1 MKEIGFRDIPNLTL
15 SGLNSVHALGFPEMK
30 SNRQREWEYY
40 AIKLHGADL
49 AASDEDLQTLKNLV
63 NKLGR

>member
-1 MKEIGFRDIPNLTL
+1 MREIGFRDIPNLTL

-40 AIKLHGADL
+40 AIKLHGLDL

>member
-1 MKEIGFRDIPNLTL
+1 MREIGFRDIPNLTL
-15 SGLNSVHALGFPEMK
+15 SGLSSVHALGFPEMK

>member
-40 AIKLHGADL
+40 AIKLHGLDL

>member
-1 MKEIGFRDIPNLTL
+1 MREIGFRDIPNLTL

-40 AIKLHGADL
+40 VTKLHGADL
-49 AASDEDLQTLKNLV
+49 AATSEDLEVIKNLV

>member
-40 AIKLHGADL
+40 AIKLHGLDL
-49 AASDEDLQTLKNLV
+49 AATSEDLQTLKNLV

>member
-1 MKEIGFRDIPNLTL
+1 MKEIRFRDIPNLTL

-40 AIKLHGADL
+40 VTKLHGLDL